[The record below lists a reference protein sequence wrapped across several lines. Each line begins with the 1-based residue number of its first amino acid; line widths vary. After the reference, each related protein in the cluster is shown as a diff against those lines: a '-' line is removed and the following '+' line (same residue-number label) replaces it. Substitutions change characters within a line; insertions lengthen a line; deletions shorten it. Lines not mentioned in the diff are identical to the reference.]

1 MFIKSLVVSVALILA
16 STLAQAERKRLVV
29 VLECDSDSN
38 RILSMA
44 QGDPYWEQPFSVGR
58 GVLQVAPSN
67 GAALGTAPM
76 DTIITVNP
84 QTLTYTIIALFE
96 DGHGCLIVPG
106 SDFAPYIPQ
115 EH

>member
-1 MFIKSLVVSVALILA
+1 MFIKSLVVSVALILV

-38 RILSMA
+38 RILSMV

-58 GVLQVAPSN
+58 GVLQVAPS
-67 GAALGTAPM
+67 GTAPM
-76 DTIITVNP
+76 DTVITVNP

-96 DGHGCLIVPG
+96 DGHACLIVPG
-106 SDFAPYIPQ
+106 SDFAPYAPQ
-115 EH
+115 EQ